1 MNLDMPDISSRD
13 FGRLEADVRNLNEL
27 LKSIDKKM
35 DGVVTRVEFND
46 AIKGITTSQLAQ
58 EERLDALERVNALRS
73 QSIWSRIGTAAD
85 ASFVSFVGKA
95 IFILFG
101 VLFATYFL
109 SNYHVAPK
117 HDEPITIK
125 GVENG

>member
-1 MNLDMPDISSRD
+1 MPEISSRD

-46 AIKGITTSQLAQ
+46 AIKAITVNQTSQD
-58 EERLDALERVNALRS
+58 ERLDALERLNAIRS

-85 ASFVSFVGKA
+85 ASFVSFIGKA

-101 VLFATYFL
+101 ALFATYFL
-109 SNYHVAPK
+109 SNYQLAPK
-117 HDEPITIK
+117 ADEPVTTK